1 MLDSTIIEV
10 VIGLVFV
17 YSLLA
22 ILVTQINMVISNVF
36 NLRARHLKA
45 AVRDLI
51 TDPTTQARFM
61 THPLIAL
68 VRRPLSPD
76 RPLSAQGAEKVVE
89 SETSDVAWIDPS
101 VFADVLTGLV
111 AAQASG
117 DSDVYAP
124 LLRVANTVLDPAQ
137 KAQANALVRRMQ
149 TGAAQFEDLLTFITA
164 LPDAADRQ
172 ALLQALNDV
181 EAAIQEYGTESNPL
195 INLYRGL
202 RNVENEEFQ
211 RALDTILKTARNIDE
226 ARERL
231 AQWFDKSMEQVTD
244 TYKRRIQVISLG
256 VGLLLAI
263 VLNVDTLQLAQTLWD
278 DPNLRQTVV
287 IAADAARTSGALQ
300 SQIEQTTAA
309 AQASA
314 ALSQAT
320 LAAPDTL
327 PQADFEPGAEAT
339 PEPSTDDQ
347 QALLD
352 LGESAADTAVSIET
366 ILSLRLPIGWYL
378 AAVDPDAQA
387 VAGLDPLADSRNAWN
402 YWPGNNPGWLGLLL
416 KKIIGIV
423 LTTIAVSQG
432 APFWF
437 DLMNRIAQGRRT
449 S

>member
-17 YSLLA
+17 YSLLS
-22 ILVTQINMVISNVF
+22 ILVTQINTVISNVL

-45 AVRDLI
+45 AIRDLI

-89 SETSDVAWIDPS
+89 SETSQVTWIDS
-101 VFADVLTGLV
+101 EVFAGVLTDLV
-111 AAQASG
+111 SAQATG
-117 DSDVYAP
+117 DRDVYAP

-137 KAQANALVRRMQ
+137 KAQANALVRRLQ
-149 TGAAQFEDLLTFITA
+149 TGAAHFEDLLSFITA

-172 ALLQALNDV
+172 AMLQALNDV
-181 EAAIQEYGTESNPL
+181 EAALQEYGTESNPL

-202 RNVENEEFQ
+202 RNIENEEFQ
-211 RALDTILKTARNIDE
+211 RALDTIVNTAESIDD

-244 TYKRRIQVISLG
+244 SYKRRIQLISIG
-256 VGLLLAI
+256 VGLLLAV
-263 VLNVDTLQLAQTLWD
+263 VLNIDTLQLAQTLWN
-278 DPNLRQTVV
+278 DPTLRQTVV
-287 IAADAARTSGALQ
+287 IAADTARTSGALQ
-300 SQIEQTTAA
+300 SQIEQSATAA
-309 AQASA
+309 QIA
-314 ALSQAT
+314 AET
-320 LAAPDTL
+320 
-327 PQADFEPGAEAT
+327 T
-339 PEPSTDDQ
+339 PEPLTDQQ

-366 ILSLRLPIGWYL
+366 VLALRLPIGWYVTEASQDAHL
-378 AAVDPDAQA
+378 AAGV
-387 VAGLDPLADSRNAWN
+387 DPLADPRNAWN
-402 YWPGNNPGWLGLLL
+402 YWPGNNPGWFGLLL
-416 KKIIGIV
+416 KKLIGLA

-437 DLMNRIAQGRRT
+437 DLMNRITQGRRT

>member
-76 RPLSAQGAEKVVE
+76 RPLSAQGAEQVVQ

-101 VFADVLTGLV
+101 VFADVLTDLV

-137 KAQANALVRRMQ
+137 KAQANALIRRMQ
-149 TGAAQFEDLLTFITA
+149 TGAAHFEDLLAFITG

-172 ALLQALNDV
+172 ALLQALSDV
-181 EAAIQEYGTESNPL
+181 EAALQKYGTESNPL

-202 RNVENEEFQ
+202 RNVENQEFQ
-211 RALDTILKTARNIDE
+211 RALDTILRTAQSIED

-256 VGLLLAI
+256 VGLLLAV
-263 VLNVDTLQLAQTLWD
+263 VLNVDTLQLAQTLWE
-278 DPNLRQTVV
+278 DPTLRQTVV
-287 IAADAARTSGALQ
+287 LAADAARTSGALQ
-300 SQIEQTTAA
+300 SQIEQTAAA
-309 AQASA
+309 AQVA
-314 ALSQAT
+314 
-320 LAAPDTL
+320 
-327 PQADFEPGAEAT
+327 AEAT
-339 PEPSTDDQ
+339 PEPLTDEQ
-347 QALLD
+347 EALLD

-366 ILSLRLPIGWYL
+366 ILSLRLPIGWYV
-378 AAVDPDAQA
+378 AAVEQDAQV
-387 VAGLDPLADSRNAWN
+387 VAGLHPLADPRNAWN

-416 KKIIGIV
+416 KKLIGIA

-432 APFWF
+432 ASFWF
-437 DLMNRIAQGRRT
+437 DLMNRIAQGRR
-449 S
+449 SS